1 MTHMRPFAAALLAG
15 CATLALA
22 AQSAPPQDPPPQPPR
37 QSSQV
42 EIKITGAPGSPPKYA
57 VPDFIAMSSDAETVA
72 AAKLMGQVLWEDLNF
87 EREFYLIPRDTYRS
101 IPQPASIDAVPVDRW
116 KELGTDGVIAGS
128 VQKTPK
134 GFLVRVKLIQ
144 VTSGQPAFAK
154 EYEGPTRNPRLF
166 PHTIADEIH
175 ASQVGL
181 NGVARTKLAF
191 TSDRAGERITGPLED
206 RTISN
211 IYRSDYDGAGQERVT
226 LGRYLDIAPT
236 WSPDR
241 KILAYT
247 SYRSGFP
254 DIVLQF
260 LEEGRNTR
268 PAGGTDRRHNFL
280 PVWSPDGTKIAFMSN
295 RDGNSELYVM
305 NRDGSN
311 VRRLTNHPANDVTPT
326 WSPTGQQIAFTSD
339 RAGNPNIWIMN
350 ADGSQQRQLTRESH
364 ADRSTWSPAPFNEIA
379 YTAQSGGGFNIKVYD
394 FATSSTKTITDGI
407 GTNEQPSFAPNGR
420 HIAFSSTR
428 AGKVQIFTIARDGN
442 DLRQITR
449 VGNNR
454 YPNWSK

>member
-1 MTHMRPFAAALLAG
+1 MTYMRPFAAFLLAAG
-15 CATLALA
+15 ATLALA
-22 AQSAPPQDPPPQPPR
+22 AQTTPAQPPAQPPR
-37 QSSQV
+37 QQSV
-42 EIKITGAPGSPPKYA
+42 VDIKITGAPGSPPKFA

-72 AAKLMGQVLWEDLNF
+72 AAKLMGQVLWDDLNY

-128 VQKTPK
+128 VQKTGK

-144 VTSGQPAFAK
+144 VTSGQSVLAK
-154 EYEGPTRNPRLF
+154 EYEGDSRNSRLF
-166 PHTIADEIH
+166 PHTIADEVH
-175 ASQVGL
+175 KSQVGL

-191 TSDRAGERITGPLED
+191 TSDRDGERIKGPIED
-206 RTISN
+206 RAISN
-211 IYRSDYDGAGQERVT
+211 IYRSDYDGANQQRLT
-226 LGRYLDIAPT
+226 LGKHLDIAPT

-254 DIVLQF
+254 DIVLQY
-260 LEEGRNTR
+260 LEEARLTR
-268 PAGGTDRRHNFL
+268 PARGNDKQHNFL
-280 PVWSPDGTKIAFMSN
+280 PVWSPDGEKIAFMSN

-326 WSPTGQQIAFTSD
+326 WSPTGQQLAFTSD
-339 RAGNPNIWIMN
+339 RTGNPNIWIMN

-379 YTAQSGGGFNIKVYD
+379 YTAQGGGGFNIKVYD
-394 FATSSTKTITDGI
+394 FSTGSTKTITDGI
-407 GTNEQPSFAPNGR
+407 GTNEQPSFSPNGR

-428 AGKVQIFTIARDGN
+428 AGKVQIFTSARDGN

-454 YPNWSK
+454 YPNWSR

>member
-1 MTHMRPFAAALLAG
+1 MTYMRPFAAFLLAAG
-15 CATLALA
+15 ATLALT
-22 AQSAPPQDPPPQPPR
+22 AQSTSQPQTPPQPPR
-37 QSSQV
+37 QQSV
-42 EIKITGAPGSPPKYA
+42 VDIKITGAPGSPPKFA

-72 AAKLMGQVLWEDLNF
+72 AAKLMGQVLWDDLAY
-87 EREFYLIPRDTYRS
+87 EHEFYLIPRDTYRS
-101 IPQPASIDAVPVDRW
+101 IPQPVSIDAVPVDRW
-116 KELGTDGVIAGS
+116 KELGTDGVLAGS

-144 VTSGQPAFAK
+144 VTSGQPVFAK
-154 EYEGPTRNPRLF
+154 EYEGSARNPRLF
-166 PHTIADEIH
+166 PHTIADEVH
-175 ASQVGL
+175 LSQVGL

-191 TSDRAGERITGPLED
+191 TSDRDGERIAGPLAE

-211 IYRSDYDGAGQERVT
+211 IYRSDYDGANQERVT

-268 PAGGTDRRHNFL
+268 PARGTDKQHNFL

-326 WSPTGQQIAFTSD
+326 WSPTGQQLAFTSD
-339 RAGNPNIWIMN
+339 RTGNPNIWIMN

-379 YTAQSGGGFNIKVYD
+379 YTAQSGGGFNIRVYD
-394 FATSSTKTITDGI
+394 FSTGSTKTITDSI
-407 GTNEQPSFAPNGR
+407 GTNEQPSFSPNGR

-454 YPNWSK
+454 YPNWSR